1 MDEGYLL
8 AGRWFHSERERGRK
22 GRRDNSMMYDITAI
36 TALMEV
42 DAAAVAPAS
51 AAARDGDGDGLAV
64 TGQTVL

>member
-42 DAAAVAPAS
+42 DAAVAPAS
-51 AAARDGDGDGLAV
+51 AAAAAGDGDGLAV